1 MTGTRLLGGPHATGH
16 PAPDVAY
23 STEAPM
29 LFIFVVSEYANV
41 DVYDSWTGEWS
52 EVWIDYVYVMYV

>member
-1 MTGTRLLGGPHATGH
+1 
-16 PAPDVAY
+16 
-23 STEAPM
+23 M